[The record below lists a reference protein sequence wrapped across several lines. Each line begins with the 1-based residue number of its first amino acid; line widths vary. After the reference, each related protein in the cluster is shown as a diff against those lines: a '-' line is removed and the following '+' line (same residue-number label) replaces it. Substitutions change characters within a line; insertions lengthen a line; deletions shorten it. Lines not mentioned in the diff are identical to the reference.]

1 MSSKL
6 KITRIFLLLI
16 LFIKITSYLEEG
28 NEDFFLKDNDI
39 IKINVKVFI
48 LQFYL
53 RKLVQKSS

>member
-39 IKINVKVFI
+39 IKINV
-48 LQFYL
+48 
-53 RKLVQKSS
+53 